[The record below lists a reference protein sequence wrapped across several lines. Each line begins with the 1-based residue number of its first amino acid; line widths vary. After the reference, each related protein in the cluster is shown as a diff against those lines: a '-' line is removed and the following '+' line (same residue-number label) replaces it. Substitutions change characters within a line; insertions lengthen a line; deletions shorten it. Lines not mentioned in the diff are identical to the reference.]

1 MATNRTMLK
10 ADKRATLRKAILDV
24 AAKLFI
30 ERGLGGTSMQD
41 IARELGLTRTA
52 VYYYFKNKEEILKGL
67 TEDVTLAAKQMTGKV
82 AAQRDT
88 DPAQALRA
96 LVEQHARLILS
107 RPAEFRVVDR
117 NEEDMPPKLQA
128 ASEAARRGV
137 FENVSAVIQRGVD
150 SGSFHRADARVAA
163 LVILGM
169 CNWTA
174 WWFKPG
180 GRKSEAE
187 IATLI
192 GDLAVRS
199 LQAQPGKQAK
209 KATLPERLQGLRDD
223 LDQIAELMTRSKH

>member
-1 MATNRTMLK
+1 MATKRTTIK
-10 ADKRATLRKAILDV
+10 ADKRATLRKAILDA

-41 IARELGLTRTA
+41 IARQLGLTRTA

-82 AAQRDT
+82 AAQRDAE
-88 DPAQALRA
+88 PAQALRG
-96 LVEQHARLILS
+96 LVEQHAELILS

-117 NEEDMPPKLQA
+117 NEGDMPPKLQA

-137 FENVSAVIQRGVD
+137 FENVAAVIQRGVD
-150 SGSFHRADARVAA
+150 TGAFHRTDARVAA

-187 IATLI
+187 IAALI
-192 GDLAVRS
+192 ADLAVRS
-199 LQAQPGKQAK
+199 LRAQPGKQAK
-209 KATLPERLQGLRDD
+209 KPTVPERLQGLRDD
-223 LDQIAELMTRSKH
+223 LDQIAELMSRSKH

>member
-1 MATNRTMLK
+1 MATKHTMIK
-10 ADKRATLRKAILDV
+10 ADKRATLRKAILDA

-30 ERGLGGTSMQD
+30 ERGLGGTRMQD
-41 IARELGLTRTA
+41 IALQLGLTRTA
-52 VYYYFKNKEEILKGL
+52 VYYFFKNKEEILKGL

-82 AAQRDT
+82 AARRDAQ
-88 DPAQALRA
+88 PAQALRG
-96 LVEQHARLILS
+96 LVEQHAKLILS

-137 FENVSAVIQRGVD
+137 FENVAAVIQRGVD
-150 SGSFHRADARVAA
+150 TGSFHRTDARVAA

-192 GDLAVRS
+192 ADLAVRS

-209 KATLPERLQGLRDD
+209 KPTVPERLQGLRDD
-223 LDQIAELMTRSKH
+223 LDQIAELMSRSKH

>member
-1 MATNRTMLK
+1 MIQSVDRAIRILK
-10 ADKRATLRKAILDV
+10 AL
-24 AAKLFI
+24 AAGPGRLGVSELS
-30 ERGLGGTSMQD
+30 ER
-41 IARELGLTRTA
+41 LGLAKGTVHGLLRTLH
-52 VYYYFKNKEEILKGL
+52 EHG
-67 TEDVTLAAKQMTGKV
+67 
-82 AAQRDT
+82 
-88 DPAQALRA
+88 
-96 LVEQHARLILS
+96 LVEQHAKLILS

-137 FENVSAVIQRGVD
+137 FENVAAVIQRGVD
-150 SGSFHRADARVAA
+150 TGAFHRTDARVAA

-187 IATLI
+187 IAALI
-192 GDLAVRS
+192 ADLAVRS
-199 LQAQPGKQAK
+199 VQAQPGKQAK
-209 KATLPERLQGLRDD
+209 KPTVPERLQGLRDD